1 MREGGPNYQAVRNV
15 AAALALAGQGQQAV
29 FALIYDQENPYFGG
43 YGDWPGWPAALH
55 ATLDHAHPG
64 LSFRSVSWQELTP
77 LLPSDGAVYAGRPK
91 STGYTGP
98 EPTRELHR
106 L

>member
-1 MREGGPNYQAVRNV
+1 MTSPGRV

-29 FALIYDQENPYFGG
+29 FALIYDEENPYFGG

-64 LSFRSVSWQELTP
+64 LGFRSVSWQELTP
-77 LLPSDGAVYAGRPK
+77 LLPPDGAVYEWASEKHG
-91 STGYTGP
+91 
-98 EPTRELHR
+98 LHR
-106 L
+106 TGAAT